1 MARMERIGQTRIF
14 MRERIEPD
22 GAHGGNIREIARET
36 GLPPERALDFS
47 ASLNPLGFPEWL
59 RSLVNARLKD
69 LAHYPDPAMEELIE
83 AFSAKTGV
91 PKEQTAAGAG
101 ATELIFTI
109 PLAGRFDAALIPAP
123 SYTDYRRAA
132 LRAGLEVR
140 TLRLSDTEGF
150 ALDIEKLGQNLRGGE
165 LVFLGHPNNPT
176 GKTLDA
182 DALRALARERPA
194 SVFLVDESFGG
205 FVRDFDSLIHD
216 RPPNVIV
223 VFSLT
228 KLYAVPGLRLGMAV
242 ADDEII
248 AAIRRATPPWSVN
261 TLAQAF
267 GAEVFRGDGEYER
280 RTVGEVEKLRR
291 ALAEGLERI
300 GGLRVLPGEANYLLV
315 RVDAPGMDARRVSE
329 ALLREGIAIRVCS
342 DFEGLDGRY
351 FRIAVRTQEE
361 NEKLSAAMAEAL
373 GGAPV
378 RRGKTR
384 RRKIPAVMF
393 QGTGSDSGKSVLA
406 AAMLRVLAR
415 DGFRAAPFKAQ
426 NMALNS
432 YVTLDGR
439 EIGRAQAT
447 QARACGI
454 EPDALMNPILL
465 KPNSDTGAQVIVL
478 GRPVGTMSAA
488 EYFEFKKERG
498 FDMVKSAYDEL
509 AGKYDVIVMEGAGS
523 PAEVNLKDHDIVNMR
538 MARHAGAGAVLVGD
552 IDRGGVFASLIGCA
566 ETMAEWER
574 RLLAGFIVNK
584 FRGDIRL
591 LDGALGYT
599 ARRLGAP
606 ALGVVPYIEDI
617 GLPEEDRA
625 RVNGAR
631 PADGETVTVAVV
643 RLRRISN
650 FTDFDALAMEP
661 DVSLRLVERPER
673 LEGADAVV
681 IPGSKSV
688 IPDLLELERSGMA
701 GAIRKAARG
710 GRTMVI
716 GLCGGFQML
725 GRSIA
730 DPSGVE
736 SSAASARGLGL
747 LDVETSLA
755 PEKTLV
761 RARGRHTASGLAV
774 EGYEIHHGAT
784 SLGGAEPLVVRDDG
798 AVIGAGGDGV
808 WGTYLHGVFD
818 RDEFR
823 RWLVDRLRE
832 RKGLA
837 PKGIVVAPYD
847 VDGRLD
853 RLADVFR
860 ESACVDRL
868 YKIMGLA

>member
-1 MARMERIGQTRIF
+1 

-22 GAHGGNIREIARET
+22 FTHGGNVRQIARKA
-36 GLPPERALDFS
+36 GLPPERVLDFS
-47 ASLNPLGFPEWL
+47 ASLNPLGFPDWL

-69 LAHYPDPAMEELIE
+69 IALYPDPEMEELIE
-83 AFSAKTGV
+83 AFSERTGV
-91 PKEQTAAGAG
+91 PKEQAAAGAG

-132 LRAGLEVR
+132 LRAGLDVR
-140 TLRLSDTEGF
+140 TFRLDSHKSF

-182 DALRALARERPA
+182 DALRALAREHSA
-194 SVFLVDESFGG
+194 STFLVDESFGG
-205 FVRDFDSLIHD
+205 FVRDFDSMIHD

-223 VFSLT
+223 VLSLT

-248 AAIRRATPPWSVN
+248 GGIRRMTPPWPVN

-280 RTVGEVEKLRR
+280 RTVDEVEKLRR

-300 GGLRVLPGEANYLLV
+300 GGLTVFPGETNYLLV
-315 RVDAPGMDARRVSE
+315 RMDTPGMDARRLSE
-329 ALLREGIAIRVCS
+329 ALLAEGIAVRLLA
-342 DFEGLDGRY
+342 DFEGLDDRY
-351 FRIAVRTQEE
+351 FRVAVRTGEE
-361 NEKLSAAMAEAL
+361 NEKLLEAVAKAL
-373 GGAPV
+373 GVAPV

-447 QARACGI
+447 QAQAAGL
-454 EPDALMNPILL
+454 EPDTLMNPILL

-478 GRPVGTMSAA
+478 GEPVGSMTVD
-488 EYFEFKKERG
+488 EYFRFKKERG
-498 FDMVKSAYDEL
+498 FDIVKSAYDEL
-509 AGKYDVIVMEGAGS
+509 TEKYDVIVMEGAGS

-538 MARHAGAGAVLVGD
+538 MARHAGARAVLVGD
-552 IDRGGVFASLIGCA
+552 IDRGGVFASFIGCA

-584 FRGDIRL
+584 FRGDARL
-591 LDGALGYT
+591 LGGALDYT
-599 ARRLGAP
+599 SRRLGMP
-606 ALGVVPYIEDI
+606 ALGVVPYMEGI

-625 RVNGAR
+625 RVNGDG
-631 PADGETVTVAVV
+631 PAEEDAVTVAVV
-643 RLRRISN
+643 RLRRTSN
-650 FTDFDALAMEP
+650 FTDFDPLMIEP
-661 DVSLRLVERPER
+661 DVSLRLAERPEQI
-673 LEGADAVV
+673 EDADAVV

-701 GAIRKAARG
+701 EAVRKAARG
-710 GRTMVI
+710 GKTMVI

-730 DPSGVE
+730 DPGGVE
-736 SSAASARGLGL
+736 SSTASARGLGL

-755 PEKTLV
+755 PEKTLA
-761 RARGRHTASGLAV
+761 RARGRHAASGLEAQ
-774 EGYEIHHGAT
+774 GYEIHHGETA
-784 SLGGAEPLVVRDDG
+784 LGGAEPLIVRDDG
-798 AVIGAGGDGV
+798 AVIGAASPCGLV
-808 WGTYLHGVFD
+808 WGTYLHGLFD

-823 RWLVDRLRE
+823 RWLIDRLRE
-832 RKGLA
+832 KKGLA
-837 PKGIVVAPYD
+837 PKGRVVARHD
-847 VDGRLD
+847 VEERLD
-853 RLADVFR
+853 RLAEVFR
-860 ESACVDRL
+860 ESVGVDDIYR
-868 YKIMGLA
+868 IMGLT